1 MYFLIIK
8 HVIGSLVTWK
18 TFSSNFLN
26 QVEIS
31 IWGISQLIALC
42 ISSQVQKKK
51 KEFPM
56 IWDLKNYRKTIKQ
69 DENFFISGNLNC
81 EQNI

>member
-42 ISSQVQKKK
+42 ISSQVQKKRVSD
-51 KEFPM
+51 
-56 IWDLKNYRKTIKQ
+56 DLGFEKLSKDNKTGRKL
-69 DENFFISGNLNC
+69 FLSGNLNS